1 MIIFFKITTLRARQI
16 FYASSF
22 KAFDRNNSYALQ
34 SFHEYLLKNF
44 TRAE

>member
-22 KAFDRNNSYALQ
+22 KAFDRSNSYALQ
-34 SFHEYLLKNF
+34 TFHEYSLKSL